1 MANRTSPIREA
12 GRLAAW
18 LLKEL
23 GRELRVARILA
34 GFTQAQVARQLGKS
48 TSYVSRV
55 ENGLVTSL
63 SVGDLTRHASI
74 VGLKLYARLFPA
86 GRRVM
91 DGPQL
96 TLLRRFR
103 TRLAVPGRSSSRYR
117 CRSRATCVPRMP

>member
-18 LLKEL
+18 LLKDL

-63 SVGDLTRHASI
+63 SVADLTRHASI
-74 VGLKLYARLFPA
+74 
-86 GRRVM
+86 
-91 DGPQL
+91 
-96 TLLRRFR
+96 
-103 TRLAVPGRSSSRYR
+103 
-117 CRSRATCVPRMP
+117 